1 VAKIRERYGKENDME
16 FNKLSRK
23 ELVRVGMILLND
35 IHDEY
40 KHGWM
45 EETTREAFAG
55 VQAALREL
63 GRPRR
68 LKPKEKSNG
77 KSVEC
82 IGGPGS

>member
-1 VAKIRERYGKENDME
+1 ME

>member
-1 VAKIRERYGKENDME
+1 VAKIRERYGKEEEME
-16 FNKLSRK
+16 FNKLSRL
-23 ELVRVGMILLND
+23 EVSRVGLILLNE

-55 VQAALREL
+55 VQAALIQL
-63 GRPRR
+63 GKARR
-68 LKPKEKSNG
+68 SKLKEKSNG

-82 IGGPGS
+82 VGGSGG